1 MLRMHGAGRPHAV
14 HTVRIV
20 RTSFEEQPVDTTQ
33 IPPPPAG
40 PDTAGERPPLRRPQ
54 EGRILAGVAAGL
66 ADHLG
71 WDVSLVR
78 LLFVVVTL
86 ITQGLGLLVYLAAAL
101 LIPAAEPGAPRPAPV
116 SRSPGELGGR
126 PPSFWLGVG
135 LLAIGAWWL
144 FAVTP
149 MRFGLLPGVSMGSIA
164 APLLLIAFGLA
175 LWVTGDRSP
184 ATPSAPSTP
193 ASVAPSATARLTSDR
208 PATTTSPA
216 TTPATSQE
224 TTMDTITDPTRQD
237 PSSTPPAPPVPPTAV
252 GDDWTPPP
260 APERSRSILGRA
272 TVGLMLVTVGI
283 LWSLRLADVLAISV
297 GQLLAAALL
306 AVGIGLLV
314 GAVIG
319 RSRGLIWLGV
329 VLLPLV
335 LVAQIPEASW
345 VRAVPVVSADSSAA
359 GELRLTPEEFDDLEA
374 RYEIGAGSIR
384 LDLTELPFDGES
396 VDLEVSVGAGEI
408 RIIVPDDVTVT
419 ATGSVGIGQIQ
430 LEERSAGGL
439 GIGDL
444 EVELDP
450 DDPVGSID
458 LELNAGLG
466 DIRMDTAPAA
476 TTSRN

>member
-1 MLRMHGAGRPHAV
+1 MLGVHGAGRPHTV
-14 HTVRIV
+14 HTVRVV
-20 RTSFEEQPVDTTQ
+20 RTTFEEQLVDTTQ

-40 PDTAGERPPLRRPQ
+40 PDTAGERPQLRRPQ

-116 SRSPGELGGR
+116 SRAPGELGGR

-164 APLLLIAFGLA
+164 APLLLIAFGSA

-184 ATPSAPSTP
+184 ATPSVPSTP
-193 ASVAPSATARLTSDR
+193 MSVAPGATARLTADR
-208 PATTTSPA
+208 S
-216 TTPATSQE
+216 ATSQE
-224 TTMDTITDPTRQD
+224 PTMDTVTDPTLQA
-237 PSSTPPAPPVPPTAV
+237 PSSAPPGPPMPPTAE
-252 GDDWTPPP
+252 GGDWTPPP

-272 TVGLMLVTVGI
+272 TVGLMLVTVGV
-283 LWSLRLADVLAISV
+283 LWSLRLAGVAITV

-306 AVGIGLLV
+306 VVGLGLLV
-314 GAVIG
+314 GAVLG

-345 VRAVPVVSADSSAA
+345 VRAMPIVSADSSAA
-359 GELRLTPEEFDDLEA
+359 GELRVTPTEFDDLQS
-374 RYEIGAGSIR
+374 RYEVGAGSIR
-384 LDLTELPFDGES
+384 IDLTELPFDGES

-430 LEERSAGGL
+430 LEERSASGL
-439 GIGDL
+439 GVGDL
-444 EVELDP
+444 EMELDP
-450 DDPVGSID
+450 DDPVGSVD

-466 DIRMDTAPAA
+466 DIRLDTAPAA
-476 TTSRN
+476 TTSRS

>member
-1 MLRMHGAGRPHAV
+1 MQL
-14 HTVRIV
+14 
-20 RTSFEEQPVDTTQ
+20 
-33 IPPPPAG
+33 PPPPAG
-40 PDTAGERPPLRRPQ
+40 HETPGERPPLRRPR

-86 ITQGLGLLVYLAAAL
+86 ITQGLGLLVYVAAAL
-101 LIPAAEPGAPRPAPV
+101 LIPAAEPGAPRPAAA
-116 SRSPGELGGR
+116 SRPPGELGGR

-144 FAVTP
+144 LAVTP
-149 MRFGLLPGVSMGSIA
+149 VRFGLLPGVPMGSIA

-184 ATPSAPSTP
+184 AAPSASPTP
-193 ASVAPSATARLTSDR
+193 TSASSGSPTPTSVAPGATARPTSDR
-208 PATTTSPA
+208 PAT
-216 TTPATSQE
+216 SQE
-224 TTMDTITDPTRQD
+224 PTMDTVTDPTRRDPSRHD
-237 PSSTPPAPPVPPTAV
+237 PSSPPPGPPVPPSTAD
-252 GDDWTPPP
+252 GDWTPPP
-260 APERSRSILGRA
+260 APERSRSVLGRA

-283 LWSLRLADVLAISV
+283 LWTLRLAGVLAITA

-306 AVGIGLLV
+306 VGGLGLLV
-314 GAVIG
+314 GAFLG

-335 LVAQIPEASW
+335 LLAQIPEATW
-345 VRAVPVVSADSSAA
+345 VSAVPVVSTDSAAA
-359 GELRLTPEEFDDLEA
+359 GELRLVPTEFDDLEP

-419 ATGSVGIGQIQ
+419 ANGSVGIGQIR
-430 LEERSAGGL
+430 LEDRSAGGL
-439 GIGDL
+439 GVGDL

-450 DDPVGSID
+450 DDPVGSLD
-458 LELNAGLG
+458 LEINAGLG
-466 DIRMDTAPAA
+466 DIRMDVAPAA
-476 TTSRN
+476 AISRS

>member
-1 MLRMHGAGRPHAV
+1 MQV
-14 HTVRIV
+14 
-20 RTSFEEQPVDTTQ
+20 
-33 IPPPPAG
+33 PPPPTGHGA
-40 PDTAGERPPLRRPQ
+40 PGERPPLRRPQ

-86 ITQGLGLLVYLAAAL
+86 ITQGLGLLVYLAAVL
-101 LIPAAEPGAPRPAPV
+101 LIPAAEPGATRPTAA
-116 SRSPGELGGR
+116 SRASGELGGR

-149 MRFGLLPGVSMGSIA
+149 MRFGLLPGISMGSIG

-184 ATPSAPSTP
+184 AAPTVPPTPT
-193 ASVAPSATARLTSDR
+193 SVASGATARLTADR
-208 PATTTSPA
+208 
-216 TTPATSQE
+216 PATSQE
-224 TTMDTITDPTRQD
+224 PTMDTVTDPNRQD
-237 PSSTPPAPPVPPTAV
+237 PSSEPPSPPVPPVAV
-252 GDDWTPPP
+252 GGDWTPPP

-272 TVGLMLVTVGI
+272 TVGLTLVTVGV
-283 LWSLRLADVLAISV
+283 LWTLRLAGVLAV
-297 GQLLAAALL
+297 TAGQLLAAALL
-306 AVGIGLLV
+306 VVGLGLLV
-314 GAVIG
+314 GAFVG
-319 RSRGLIWLGV
+319 RGRGLIWLGV

-335 LVAQIPEASW
+335 LVAQIPGASW
-345 VRAVPVVSADSSAA
+345 VSAVPIVSTDSTAA
-359 GELRLTPEEFDDLEA
+359 GELSLTPTEFDDLQSP
-374 RYEIGAGSIR
+374 YEMGAGSIR

-450 DDPVGSID
+450 DDPVGSIT

-466 DIRMDTAPAA
+466 DIRMDAAPAA
-476 TTSRN
+476 MSSRS